1 MSKSTHSNLSI
12 RQFTQIHSQTTLRR
26 NNFPSI
32 LWIRYERDKDRP
44 GITPISLVVLL
55 LASACCRQNCKR
67 NIRING
73 VPCQNMDRIQMAEY
87 WDQWNSTVNMILHP
101 EVPKLYGISRS
112 LDSEEDFF
120 A

>member
-1 MSKSTHSNLSI
+1 
-12 RQFTQIHSQTTLRR
+12 
-26 NNFPSI
+26 
-32 LWIRYERDKDRP
+32 
-44 GITPISLVVLL
+44 
-55 LASACCRQNCKR
+55 
-67 NIRING
+67 
-73 VPCQNMDRIQMAEY
+73 MAEY